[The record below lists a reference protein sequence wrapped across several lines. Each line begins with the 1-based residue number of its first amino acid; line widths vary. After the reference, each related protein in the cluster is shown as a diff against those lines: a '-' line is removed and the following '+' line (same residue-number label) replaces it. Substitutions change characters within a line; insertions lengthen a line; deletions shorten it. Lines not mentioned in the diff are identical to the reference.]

1 MRSKEDVM
9 RIGKLALAIAAV
21 IVAPLVVLASAG
33 CSLKFEARLLDPF
46 NRGVSGTGEGA
57 LVARAR
63 HLLAGG
69 LSEPEVAQNL
79 VNQGQTEDEARRIV
93 ALAVAAQSKSK

>member
-1 MRSKEDVM
+1 MRKSN
-9 RIGKLALAIAAV
+9 LALAIAAL
-21 IVAPLVVLASAG
+21 IVGPLVVG

-46 NRGVSGTGEGA
+46 NRPVSGSGEAA

-69 LSEPEVAQNL
+69 LSPAEVEQNL
-79 VNQGQTEDEARRIV
+79 QAQGQTEDEARRIV
-93 ALAVAAQSKSK
+93 ALAQKGK